1 MLHERTK
8 YIMVLCMIVYGVY
21 LISRMYVNTLEN
33 RGNNPALIH
42 TKCIQIEPKFYFF
55 VQYIALNLIP
65 RKSTLLFKDISCLVW
80 LQYNKEFYKLSCKYY
95 RFQFKYTVLSND
107 LPISE
112 HSIIT
117 LIGTLKMLGG
127 QQITQ

>member
-42 TKCIQIEPKFYFF
+42 TKCIQIEPKFYFC
-55 VQYIALNLIP
+55 VQYIAL
-65 RKSTLLFKDISCLVW
+65 TLLKFNTSKIDFAI
-80 LQYNKEFYKLSCKYY
+80 
-95 RFQFKYTVLSND
+95 
-107 LPISE
+107 
-112 HSIIT
+112 
-117 LIGTLKMLGG
+117 
-127 QQITQ
+127 